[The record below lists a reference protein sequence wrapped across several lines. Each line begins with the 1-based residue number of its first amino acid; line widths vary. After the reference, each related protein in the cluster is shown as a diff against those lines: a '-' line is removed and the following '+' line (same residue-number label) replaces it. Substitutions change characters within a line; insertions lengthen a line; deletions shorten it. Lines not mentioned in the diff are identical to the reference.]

1 MATPRSSPPPV
12 SDVVLTE
19 IYESDLVKTVTSVDL
34 SFLPPVLVLSAH
46 LSPDEVHEIENKLT
60 ACGAT
65 ITYDVS
71 EAKIILGKIANKKR
85 AQLELRT
92 RKLFT
97 EEIDI
102 AKEQQVQ
109 VVPPPAKQVKT
120 QISQT
125 RARTARQQRQYT
137 VPNSSSGTESDSS
150 TASDDSHTHRRRKS
164 PSKAEIIALGDSSTE
179 SEADLTEDAVKT
191 KRSLKRKRDASATPA
206 SSPPPLGPPIVDP
219 ILEQKDTV
227 CVIRLQWL
235 EDAMTDGI
243 IKPMSDYTVLVARR
257 IARPGDKGADKLAAA
272 SRPPLDV
279 NGPLKIQGT
288 TSALSGMPRFSS
300 RQSILQRARAEADI
314 AAGQPGASSQSA
326 APYGERRFYDR
337 GQNRLTQTADRPSQS
352 QVLMQHN
359 TSSYEGMDESEIPPP
374 PEWVKKGIK
383 YACQRI
389 TPADS
394 PNMAFIEEL
403 EKIKLA
409 RLLTADEIGVR
420 AYSTSIASLRAYPY
434 KISTAKEILQL
445 PGCDAKIA
453 NLWIEW
459 RNSGEIKA
467 AKDADNDETLK
478 ILRDFYGIW
487 GVGATTARE
496 FYYDRGWRDRDDII
510 EYGWSTL
517 SRVQQIGV
525 KYYDEFLDDIP
536 RAEVEAI
543 AARVR
548 EHAVRVSD
556 EGIEI
561 LVVGGY
567 RRGKEKSGDVDV
579 VVSHRQLRSTAGL
592 VEDIVHSLEAEKWIT
607 HTLTLAL
614 TTTERQ
620 QATLPFKAADATSH
634 HSGFDTLDKA
644 LVVWQDPNYDT
655 EAHKKNPNP
664 HRRVDII
671 VSPWR
676 TVGCAVLGWS
686 GGTTF
691 QRDIR
696 RYCKIVK
703 NWKFDSSGIRD
714 RSTGDV
720 VRLEGPEGVD
730 GSMIDAEKRVFEGL
744 GLEYREPGERC
755 TG

>member
-1 MATPRSSPPPV
+1 MATPRSSPPPL
-12 SDVVLTE
+12 SDVALAQEPATGAGKPTAS
-19 IYESDLVKTVTSVDL
+19 IDL
-34 SFLPPVLVLSAH
+34 SFIPPVLVLSAH
-46 LSPDEVHEIENKLT
+46 LSPDEVHEIEDKLT

-65 ITYDVS
+65 ITYDVT

-92 RKLFT
+92 RKLYT
-97 EEIDI
+97 EEINI
-102 AKEQQVQ
+102 VKEQQVQ
-109 VVPPPAKQVKT
+109 VVLPPAKQVKT
-120 QISQT
+120 EFSQT
-125 RARTARQQRQYT
+125 RARMKRQRRQHKKPRY
-137 VPNSSSGTESDSS
+137 SSDVESESS
-150 TASDDSHTHRRRKS
+150 TASDDSRRSRRRRS
-164 PSKAEIIALGDSSTE
+164 PSKAEIIALEDSSTE
-179 SEADLTEDAVKT
+179 SEADLAEDALQT
-191 KRSLKRKRDASATPA
+191 NRSLKRKRDASATPA

-219 ILEQKDTV
+219 ILEQKDAV
-227 CVIRLQWL
+227 CVIKLQWL
-235 EDAMTDGI
+235 EDAIADAVV
-243 IKPMSDYTVLVARR
+243 KPMSDYTVLVAKRVT
-257 IARPGDKGADKLAAA
+257 RPNDKGSKPAAA
-272 SRPPLDV
+272 SRPPADV
-279 NGPLKIQGT
+279 NGPLRIQGT
-288 TSALSGMPRFSS
+288 TSALPGMPRFSS

-326 APYGERRFYDR
+326 APYGERRFNDQGR
-337 GQNRLTQTADRPSQS
+337 NRTNQPVDRPSQS
-352 QVLMQHN
+352 QLLMQHN
-359 TSSYEGMDESEIPPP
+359 TSSYEGTSETEIPPP

-383 YACQRI
+383 YACQRV

-394 PNMAFIEEL
+394 PNKAFIAEL

-434 KISTAKEILQL
+434 KISAGKEILQL
-445 PGCDAKIA
+445 PGCNDKIA
-453 NLWIEW
+453 NLWIEM

-478 ILRDFYGIW
+478 ALRDFYGIW

-496 FYYDRGWRDRDDII
+496 FYYDRGWRDRDDIV

-525 KYYDEFLDDIP
+525 KYYDEFLDGIS
-536 RAEVEAI
+536 RTEVEAI

-548 EHAVRVSD
+548 EHAVQVRD

-567 RRGKEKSGDVDV
+567 RRGKEKSGDVDII
-579 VVSHRQLRSTAGL
+579 VSHRQLLATAGL
-592 VEDIVHSLEAEKWIT
+592 IDDIVKSLEAEKWIT

-620 QATLPFKAADATSH
+620 QSTLPFKTADARRH
-634 HSGFDTLDKA
+634 QSGFDTLDKA

-655 EAHKKNPNP
+655 GAHEKNPNP

-696 RYCKIVK
+696 QYCKDIK

-720 VRLEGPEGVD
+720 VQLEGAEGVG
-730 GSMIDAEKRVFEGL
+730 GSMIDAEKMVFAGL
-744 GLEYREPGERC
+744 GLEYREPSERC